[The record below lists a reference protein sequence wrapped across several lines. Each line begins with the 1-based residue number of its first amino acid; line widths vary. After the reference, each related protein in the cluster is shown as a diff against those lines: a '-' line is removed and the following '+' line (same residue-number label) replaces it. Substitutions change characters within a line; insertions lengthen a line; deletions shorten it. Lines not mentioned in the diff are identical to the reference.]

1 MVVGTSDARQTLQ
14 AFDFARLFIEE
25 LGWNRLPGAP
35 LPILVEET
43 VYRLQPVA
51 QKAGMAVYH
60 CLPGAKGI
68 PDSTVRARIE
78 KALTRQVREHIL
90 IFTDR
95 GQQTQLWQWVR
106 REPGKPD
113 AVRTQRYE
121 RGQSGERLL
130 QRLEAL
136 KVSLAEEERG
146 IGIVVV
152 GGKAAQAFDVD
163 RVTKRFYEKFDG
175 ERKAFVGFITGLEGA
190 ARDWYAALMLN
201 RLMFI
206 YFIQKKGFLDGNPDY
221 LRVKLQQMQAESG
234 TDQFLT
240 FYRRFLLRLFHEGL
254 GQAERSP
261 ELDGLLGKVP
271 YLNGGLFDVHQLER
285 EHADIAIPDSAFARV
300 FAFFDAYEW
309 HLDDRPLHADNEINP
324 DVLGYIFE
332 KYINQKQMGAYYT
345 KEDIT
350 EYISKNTII
359 PHLCTTTEEHCEIAF
374 RSEGALWGLLRE
386 QPDRYIYDAVKRG
399 VDFPLPADIAAGVA
413 DVAQRSG
420 WNRPAAEG
428 YALPTE
434 TWREHV
440 ARRTRCLDV
449 RARLA
454 AGEVHQIDD
463 LITLN
468 LNMRQFAQDAIT
480 FCEGSD
486 LLRAFF
492 EAIRTVTV
500 LDPTCG
506 SGAFLF
512 AALNILEPLY
522 EACLERMR
530 GFVGDADRTKATMGR
545 YADFRLVLK
554 GVAEHPSA
562 RYYILKS
569 IILNNLFGVDI
580 MDEAVEIC
588 KLRLFLKL
596 VAQVERYN
604 DIEPLPDIDF
614 NIRAGNT
621 LVGYATAEEVRQA
634 IGGGQQ
640 LRMDFDDT
648 MPRINARLAET
659 QRLFADFRILQ
670 TDLGQPRLLAGAK
683 AVLRDRLSALSAEL
697 DGYLAAEYGITA
709 DQKDYALR
717 FAKWRASHQPFHWL
731 VEYFGVMD
739 KGGFD
744 VVIGNPPYVEYR
756 TVRSQYTV
764 RAYSTERCGDL
775 YALILERSGHLLK
788 ADGVMGMIVPVSIVS
803 ADGFATLRSYF
814 AAAAWTRW
822 CLGFAE
828 RPSKLFTGVEKRLT
842 IWLVRRRAHNETYV
856 SGYRR
861 WYAEEREYLF
871 NSTRFVPVT
880 TQPDMVS
887 SAIPK
892 ISTTIELRLLS
903 RVAEEHRL
911 DSYLRNKSPFRVL
924 YTRKV
929 RYFVQFFDFIPQMYD
944 SKGGVLDPSEL
955 KEMFLDSE
963 SARDETLA
971 LLNSGLFFW
980 FFNVYSDVRN
990 VNRREM
996 EAFRCSI
1003 DTFSRTDE
1011 IILRQLCS
1019 NLMNDFKQNSSLL
1032 TNNYG
1037 KFGMLTIQTFQPRVS
1052 KPIIDEID
1060 RVLARHYGFSEEEL
1074 DFIINYDI
1082 KYRMGREVE
1091 DEAVQ

>member
-420 WNRPAAEG
+420 WNRQAAEG

-648 MPRINARLAET
+648 MPRLNARLAET
-659 QRLFADFRILQ
+659 QHQFAAFRTLQ
-670 TDLGQPRLLAGAK
+670 TDLGEPGLLSGAK
-683 AVLRDRLSALSAEL
+683 AALRDKLNALSAEL

-709 DQKDYALR
+709 DQKDFAPR
-717 FAKWRASHQPFHWL
+717 FANWSASHQPFHWL
-731 VEYFGVMD
+731 VEFYGVMD

-744 VVIGNPPYVEYR
+744 VVIGNPPYVEYAK
-756 TVRSQYTV
+756 VRSAYAA
-764 RAYSTERCGDL
+764 RGYSTEKCGNL
-775 YALILERSGHLLK
+775 YAFVVERSLALQHARSLSGL
-788 ADGVMGMIVPVSIVS
+788 IVPLSLVCTARMQPLREVVVTS
-803 ADGFATLRSYF
+803 AAT
-814 AAAAWTRW
+814 WTPS
-822 CLGFAE
+822 FDM
-828 RPSKLFTGVEKRLT
+828 RPSSLFDSVAQRLT
-842 IWLVRRRAHNETYV
+842 ILLRLGRPMPQVFAG
-856 SGYRR
+856 GYRR
-861 WYAEEREYLF
+861 WTPDERPTLLAATVF
-871 NSTRFVPVT
+871 GSPRQRDDTGRRDV
-880 TQPDMVS
+880 
-887 SAIPK
+887 IPK
-892 ISTTIELRLLS
+892 ISNEMEASILAKLIGPL
-903 RVAEEHRL
+903 VATSVDESAQPIFVHRI
-911 DSYLRNKSPFRVL
+911 
-924 YTRKV
+924 V
-929 RYFVQFFDFIPQMYD
+929 RYFVKALDAAPLF
-944 SKGGVLDPSEL
+944 VDPSGRPGKSEDY
-955 KEMFLDSE
+955 KEFRLR
-963 SARDETLA
+963 ARSRAAICA
-971 LLNSGLFFW
+971 LLNSSLFYWFW
-980 FFNVYSDVRN
+980 RCHSDGFHCGYADVYRMPLGPEFSTGALEALTQLQSRLNSDLQTR
-990 VNRREM
+990 
-996 EAFRCSI
+996 AL
-1003 DTFSRTDE
+1003 T
-1011 IILRQLCS
+1011 
-1019 NLMNDFKQNSSLL
+1019 KQIS
-1032 TNNYG
+1032 TVKGRITYEEFYP
-1037 KFGMLTIQTFQPRVS
+1037 KYS
-1052 KPIIDEID
+1052 KPLIDEID

-1082 KYRMGREVE
+1082 KYRMGR
-1091 DEAVQ
+1091 DDAKGDDT